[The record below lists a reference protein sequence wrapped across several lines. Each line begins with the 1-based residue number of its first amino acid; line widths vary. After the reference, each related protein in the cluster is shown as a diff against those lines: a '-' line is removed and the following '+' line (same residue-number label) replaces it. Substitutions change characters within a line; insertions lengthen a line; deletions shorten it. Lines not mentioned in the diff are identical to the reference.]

1 MQSIKTIYKIGPG
14 PSSSHTFGP
23 MMASKYINEQYPEAT
38 NFKITLFG
46 SLALTGKG
54 HLTDKI
60 ILKTL
65 GASKCEIIFDM
76 KTPVEHPNTMI
87 IEVLTR
93 IQKLQNIHS
102 YLLVVE
108 KSKSMEKRKC
118 RPRNLSTHK
127 DG

>member
-65 GASKCEIIFDM
+65 GTSKCEIIFDM

-87 IEVLTR
+87 IEVFDKDT
-93 IQKLQNIHS
+93 KLQNIHS
-102 YLLVVE
+102 YQLVAV
-108 KSKSMEKRKC
+108 KSKSMVKRKC